1 MANNKDIA
9 FEWAT
14 IYIATNYDSTSNN
27 LPAIT
32 SSNKA
37 TIITEIEADYTFAPV
52 WYVRD
57 VNVFIDPT
65 VNASTIQ
72 ADDCGVWDI
81 AQYAKYESRLEFEWL
96 AVDDVVNLWRMLWL
110 TVELDWTDQIIWFD
124 VQAKQV
130 PYLLMKVVSCANE
143 AGETTTTYLVKVFV
157 DSDIQKL
164 FHNFARDGVND
175 ITWASMV
182 LRTANGWKF
191 IVKDEK
197 QTNI

>member
-37 TIITEIEADYTFAPV
+37 TIITEIEADYTFATV

-57 VNVFIDPT
+57 INVFIDPT
-65 VNASTIQ
+65 VNSSTIQ
-72 ADDCGVWDI
+72 ADDCGVWDVK
-81 AQYAKYESRLEFEWL
+81 QMAKFESRLEFEWL

-124 VQAKQV
+124 VQARQV
-130 PYLLMKVVSCANE
+130 PYLLMKVVSCPNE

-191 IVKDEK
+191 LVKDEK
-197 QTNI
+197 QTDI